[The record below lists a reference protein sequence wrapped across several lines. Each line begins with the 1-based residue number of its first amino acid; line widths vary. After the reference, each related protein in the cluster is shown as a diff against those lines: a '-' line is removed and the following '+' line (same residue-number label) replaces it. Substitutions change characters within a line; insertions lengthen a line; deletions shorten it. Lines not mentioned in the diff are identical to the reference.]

1 MSACKFKGSD
11 FSNLVSA
18 MNNVKTIETQSALG
32 TKEHRTIATQ
42 REIVG
47 TFLGC
52 FCIDEIELK
61 SIDNN
66 KMNNIIEKLIYAWSL
81 NKKGSL
87 LIPYYRLK
95 K

>member
-47 TFLGC
+47 TSLGC